1 MLRNITIG
9 QYLAGNSVI
18 HNLDPRM
25 KIIITIMMITALF
38 FIDIFLGYA
47 LFFLAVIIIV
57 YLSRIPPIR
66 ILRGLK
72 PVLFLVMLTLILHVF
87 LQRVETLSGA
97 GVLFPLSQ
105 RAFIQVS
112 SW

>member
-38 FIDIFLGYA
+38 FIDSF
-47 LFFLAVIIIV
+47 
-57 YLSRIPPIR
+57 
-66 ILRGLK
+66 
-72 PVLFLVMLTLILHVF
+72 
-87 LQRVETLSGA
+87 
-97 GVLFPLSQ
+97 
-105 RAFIQVS
+105 
-112 SW
+112 